1 MKLLSGI
8 KNLLNKPKPR
18 NIYAATSGQY
28 LGEFLVYIE
37 SVGEVCCFLSL
48 PDMKVRKILKNTM
61 FEQIETGVLDKVERL
76 PCDVFL
82 LCCEQYAQSN
92 KTPVTDDTVP
102 RKDMSDD

>member
-1 MKLLSGI
+1 
-8 KNLLNKPKPR
+8 
-18 NIYAATSGQY
+18 
-28 LGEFLVYIE
+28 
-37 SVGEVCCFLSL
+37 
-48 PDMKVRKILKNTM
+48 
-61 FEQIETGVLDKVERL
+61 TGVLDKVERL